1 MTKRDTA
8 ARDLRDRFRRA
19 AARHRKRA
27 TAESWFELG
36 SLLAEATARTRELAR
51 ELCTSE
57 GFDDGLQP
65 VACWKKCVALAPR
78 HAVAWQRLGQAYI
91 ELDERGQAERALR
104 RAVKL
109 DPRLAEAWNHLA
121 ILALPANGEPD
132 LAGVRKAERYLQ
144 RAMKADP
151 RGRRLGWEPYAWL
164 AEAAERRRDDPGALA
179 WYAEANRRGDRYAAA
194 RSQVI
199 EGHGARRRP
208 AKPGPRPAPA
218 RTRRTA
224 RGRRA

>member
-1 MTKRDTA
+1 VATTKRDRA
-8 ARDLRDRFRRA
+8 ARKLRDRFHRA
-19 AARHRKRA
+19 VVRHRRRA

-36 SLLAEATARTRELAR
+36 SVLAEAAADADELRTA
-51 ELCTSE
+51 E
-57 GFDDGLQP
+57 GLDDDIQP
-65 VACWKKCVALAPR
+65 IACWKKCVALAPR
-78 HAVAWQRLGQAYI
+78 HAGAWHRLGQAYF
-91 ELDERGQAERALR
+91 ELDDRAAAQRALL

-109 DPRLAEAWNHLA
+109 DPGLAEAWNNLA
-121 ILALPANGEPD
+121 ILALPVTGEPD

-144 RAMKADP
+144 RAMEADP
-151 RGRRLGWEPYAWL
+151 RGKRLGWQPYAWL

-179 WYAEANRRGDRYAAA
+179 WYAEANRRGDRYAGA

-199 EGHGARRRP
+199 EGYGARRRP

-218 RTRRTA
+218 RTRRPA